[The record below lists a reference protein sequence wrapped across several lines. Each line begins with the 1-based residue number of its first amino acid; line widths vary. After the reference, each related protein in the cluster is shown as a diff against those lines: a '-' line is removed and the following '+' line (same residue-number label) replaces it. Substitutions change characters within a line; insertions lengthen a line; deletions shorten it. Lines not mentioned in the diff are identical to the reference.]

1 MLAFAVTSVCAQEG
15 EPVQP
20 AEQQQKTET
29 AVTPSGDE
37 QVPAVKEAPAADEV
51 QTPSPAR
58 EEAAPVPETELIPA
72 EEPAEESTG
81 LSPEE
86 EEQIDRTIDEAMG
99 NSQGTS
105 EASGTM
111 EEEWVQEPVVKEETV
126 VKEEAVPLEEPA
138 REDRYDRYNR
148 REVKTLMTGSGGYGA
163 IDFGYTQVNNLNSLQ
178 MGARAAW
185 IVGHGFGLGIA
196 GTGFTSD
203 FTPVGEDYYAISGG
217 YGGLL
222 MEPIIVGWF
231 PVNIAFPVVIG
242 GGGLA
247 SYATNAD
254 PWNYDNVDPTFGE
267 YSSFFIAEV
276 GVELQFNLVRFF
288 RFTMF
293 GTYRWTTDLE
303 MKPMY
308 GLQQSSD
315 YPVGP
320 RALEGW
326 SAGIR
331 FKFGSF

>member
-1 MLAFAVTSVCAQEG
+1 MVLLAFAVTSMTAQEG

-20 AEQQQKTET
+20 AEQQQETQTE
-29 AVTPSGDE
+29 ASPSVIK
-37 QVPAVKEAPAADEV
+37 QKPVPEEV
-51 QTPSPAR
+51 QTPAPAQA
-58 EEAAPVPETELIPA
+58 EVAPAPETEMVPV
-72 EEPAEESTG
+72 EENEKTG
-81 LSPEE
+81 PELTEE
-86 EEQIDRTIDEAMG
+86 EEAQIDRAIDEAMG
-99 NSQGTS
+99 DSQETS
-105 EASGTM
+105 ESSGVL
-111 EEEWVQEPVVKEETV
+111 EEEWVQDPVI
-126 VKEEAVPLEEPA
+126 KEEAVPLEEST
-138 REDRYDRYNR
+138 REDSYDRYNR
-148 REVKTLMTGSGGYGA
+148 HRQVQTLMTGSGGYGA

-185 IVGHGFGLGIA
+185 ILGHGFGLGIA

-203 FTPVGEDYYAISGG
+203 FTPVGENYYAISGG

-222 MEPIIVGWF
+222 MEPIILGWF
-231 PVNIAFPVVIG
+231 PVNIALPVVIG

-254 PWNYDNVDPTFGE
+254 PWNYDNLDPTFGE
-267 YSSFFIAEV
+267 YSTFFVAEV
-276 GVELQFNLVRFF
+276 GMELQFNLVRFF

-293 GTYRWTTDLE
+293 GTYRWTTNLD

-308 GLQQSSD
+308 GLGEPSPFLVNQ
-315 YPVGP
+315 